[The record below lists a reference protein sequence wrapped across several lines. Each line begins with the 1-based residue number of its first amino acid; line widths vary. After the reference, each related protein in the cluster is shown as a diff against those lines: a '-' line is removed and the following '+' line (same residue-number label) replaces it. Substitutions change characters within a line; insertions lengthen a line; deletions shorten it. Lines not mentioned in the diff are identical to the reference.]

1 VGESMSKKSGV
12 LANLALVSQIGISMT
27 VPIMIG
33 LYIGKMLDDKLGTG
47 PIFLFIFIIMGVG
60 SAFMSLF
67 KLTQTDIGKKKRK

>member
-1 VGESMSKKSGV
+1 MARKSSA
-12 LANLALVSQIGISMT
+12 LANLALISQIGISMT

-33 LYIGKMLDDKLGTG
+33 LYIGKWLDDRFGTG

-67 KLTQTDIGKKKRK
+67 KLTQTDFKQKKRK